1 MKVHKQNQILS
12 PFSNDQEL
20 IHQSKHL
27 LLELYNC
34 DFEKL
39 NDESFLR
46 CTLNRAAKLANAT
59 VLNLISNKF
68 EPQGVTAI
76 ALLAE
81 SHISI
86 HTWPESNYSA
96 VDIFTCG
103 QNMMPELAS
112 QYLIES
118 LMAKEHSLRVIE
130 RNPPSAVS
138 KQDIRD
144 ISKALGF
151 PWWDKPAQ
159 PCLSSRFPYGHEITS
174 ERLKMVEKAEEYVLF
189 CFLNHF

>member
-1 MKVHKQNQILS
+1 MEIYKKSQILS
-12 PFSNDQEL
+12 SLSDEKKL
-20 IHQSKHL
+20 SHQSKHL
-27 LLELYNC
+27 LLELYRC
-34 DFEKL
+34 DREKL

-46 CTLNRAAKLANAT
+46 CILNRAAKLSNAT

-86 HTWPESNYSA
+86 HSWPESNYSA

-118 LMAKEHSLRVIE
+118 
-130 RNPPSAVS
+130 
-138 KQDIRD
+138 
-144 ISKALGF
+144 
-151 PWWDKPAQ
+151 
-159 PCLSSRFPYGHEITS
+159 
-174 ERLKMVEKAEEYVLF
+174 
-189 CFLNHF
+189 

>member
-1 MKVHKQNQILS
+1 MEIYKKSQISSSISNEQILS
-12 PFSNDQEL
+12 
-20 IHQSKHL
+20 HQSKHL
-27 LLELYNC
+27 LLELYKCNH
-34 DFEKL
+34 EKL

-46 CTLNRAAKLANAT
+46 CTLDKAAKLANAK

-103 QNMMPELAS
+103 QNMMPEVAS

-130 RNPPSAVS
+130 RNPPTALPKQIRAAV
-138 KQDIRD
+138 
-144 ISKALGF
+144 
-151 PWWDKPAQ
+151 
-159 PCLSSRFPYGHEITS
+159 
-174 ERLKMVEKAEEYVLF
+174 
-189 CFLNHF
+189 

>member
-1 MKVHKQNQILS
+1 MEAKKKQILS
-12 PFSNDQEL
+12 SFMNDKKL
-20 IHQSKHL
+20 SHQSKHL
-27 LLELYNC
+27 LLELYKC
-34 DFEKL
+34 DYEKL

-86 HTWPESNYSA
+86 HSWPESNYSA

-103 QNMMPELAS
+103 KNMMPELAS
-112 QYLIES
+112 QYLIEA
-118 LMAKEHSLRVIE
+118 LEAEEHSLRVIE
-130 RNPPSAVS
+130 RNPPSAVH
-138 KQDIRD
+138 KEMRTVI
-144 ISKALGF
+144 
-151 PWWDKPAQ
+151 
-159 PCLSSRFPYGHEITS
+159 
-174 ERLKMVEKAEEYVLF
+174 
-189 CFLNHF
+189 

>member
-1 MKVHKQNQILS
+1 MEVPKKNQILHS
-12 PFSNDQEL
+12 YSNDEKL
-20 IHQSKHL
+20 IHHSKHL
-27 LLELYNC
+27 LLELYRC
-34 DFEKL
+34 DYEKL

-46 CTLNRAAKLANAT
+46 CTLNKAAKLAKAT

-103 QNMMPELAS
+103 QNMMPKLAS
-112 QYLIES
+112 QYLIEA
-118 LMAKEHSLRVIE
+118 LEAEEHFLRVIE
-130 RNPPSAVS
+130 RNPPVAV
-138 KQDIRD
+138 
-144 ISKALGF
+144 
-151 PWWDKPAQ
+151 
-159 PCLSSRFPYGHEITS
+159 
-174 ERLKMVEKAEEYVLF
+174 LKEFRTVV
-189 CFLNHF
+189 

>member
-1 MKVHKQNQILS
+1 MEVNKQNQIFSSL
-12 PFSNDQEL
+12 SNDKEL
-20 IHQSKHL
+20 NHKSKHL
-27 LLELYNC
+27 LLELYKC

-46 CTLNRAAKLANAT
+46 CSLNRAAKLAKAT

-103 QNMMPELAS
+103 RNMLPELAS
-112 QYLIES
+112 QYLIEA
-118 LMAKEHSLRVIE
+118 LKAEEHSLRVIE
-130 RNPPSAVS
+130 RNPPSTVLKGMRTAV
-138 KQDIRD
+138 
-144 ISKALGF
+144 
-151 PWWDKPAQ
+151 
-159 PCLSSRFPYGHEITS
+159 
-174 ERLKMVEKAEEYVLF
+174 
-189 CFLNHF
+189 

>member
-1 MKVHKQNQILS
+1 MEIYKKSQILS
-12 PFSNDQEL
+12 SLSDEQKL
-20 IHQSKHL
+20 SHQSKHF
-27 LLELYNC
+27 LLELYRC
-34 DFEKL
+34 DREKL

-46 CTLNRAAKLANAT
+46 RIMNRAAKLANET

-130 RNPPSAVS
+130 RNPPSAVPN
-138 KQDIRD
+138 QIRN
-144 ISKALGF
+144 AF
-151 PWWDKPAQ
+151 
-159 PCLSSRFPYGHEITS
+159 
-174 ERLKMVEKAEEYVLF
+174 
-189 CFLNHF
+189 

>member
-1 MKVHKQNQILS
+1 MEAPKKNQILNS
-12 PFSNDQEL
+12 FNSDQKSS
-20 IHQSKHL
+20 HQSKHL
-27 LLELYNC
+27 LLELYKCNY
-34 DFEKL
+34 EKL

-103 QNMMPELAS
+103 QNMLPELAS
-112 QYLIES
+112 KYLIDALNAE
-118 LMAKEHSLRVIE
+118 EHSLRIIE
-130 RNPPSAVS
+130 RNPPVS
-138 KQDIRD
+138 VLKQMR
-144 ISKALGF
+144 S
-151 PWWDKPAQ
+151 
-159 PCLSSRFPYGHEITS
+159 
-174 ERLKMVEKAEEYVLF
+174 VV
-189 CFLNHF
+189 

>member
-1 MKVHKQNQILS
+1 MEIPKKNQVLRS
-12 PFSNDQEL
+12 FTNDEKL

-27 LLELYNC
+27 LLELYGC
-34 DFEKL
+34 DYEKL

-46 CTLNRAAKLANAT
+46 CILNRAAKLAKAT

-103 QNMMPELAS
+103 RNMLPELAS
-112 QYLIES
+112 QYLIEALQAEEYS
-118 LMAKEHSLRVIE
+118 MRIIE
-130 RNPPSAVS
+130 RNPPAVLL
-138 KQDIRD
+138 KQKRTAI
-144 ISKALGF
+144 
-151 PWWDKPAQ
+151 
-159 PCLSSRFPYGHEITS
+159 
-174 ERLKMVEKAEEYVLF
+174 
-189 CFLNHF
+189 

>member
-1 MKVHKQNQILS
+1 MEIYKKNQILS
-12 PFSNDQEL
+12 SFHDEHKL

-27 LLELYNC
+27 LLELYRC
-34 DFEKL
+34 DCEKL

-46 CTLNRAAKLANAT
+46 CTLNRSSKLANAT
-59 VLNLISNKF
+59 VLNLISQKF

-103 QNMMPELAS
+103 KNMMPEIAS

-118 LMAKEHSLRVIE
+118 LKAKEHALRVIE
-130 RNPPSAVS
+130 RNPPFAVS
-138 KQDIRD
+138 KQIRT
-144 ISKALGF
+144 F
-151 PWWDKPAQ
+151 
-159 PCLSSRFPYGHEITS
+159 
-174 ERLKMVEKAEEYVLF
+174 V
-189 CFLNHF
+189 

>member
-1 MKVHKQNQILS
+1 MEVHKKNQILS
-12 PFSNDQEL
+12 SFSNDKQSS
-20 IHQSKHL
+20 HQSKHL
-27 LLELYNC
+27 LLDLYRC
-34 DFEKL
+34 DYEKL

-46 CTLNRAAKLANAT
+46 CTLNRSAKLAKAT

-103 QNMMPELAS
+103 QNMLPEIAS
-112 QYLIES
+112 QYLIQVLKAE
-118 LMAKEHSLRVIE
+118 EHSLRVIE
-130 RNPPSAVS
+130 RNPPEAVL
-138 KQDIRD
+138 KQIRT
-144 ISKALGF
+144 F
-151 PWWDKPAQ
+151 
-159 PCLSSRFPYGHEITS
+159 
-174 ERLKMVEKAEEYVLF
+174 V
-189 CFLNHF
+189 

>member
-1 MKVHKQNQILS
+1 MEVNKQNQIFTSFHDDQKLS
-12 PFSNDQEL
+12 
-20 IHQSKHL
+20 HQSKHL
-27 LLELYNC
+27 MLELYKC
-34 DFEKL
+34 DCEKL

-46 CTLNRAAKLANAT
+46 CTLNRAAKLANEK

-130 RNPPSAVS
+130 RNPPSSVS
-138 KQDIRD
+138 E
-144 ISKALGF
+144 
-151 PWWDKPAQ
+151 
-159 PCLSSRFPYGHEITS
+159 EIIT
-174 ERLKMVEKAEEYVLF
+174 VV
-189 CFLNHF
+189 

>member
-1 MKVHKQNQILS
+1 MRVPKKNQILNT
-12 PFSNDQEL
+12 FGNDQKL
-20 IHQSKHL
+20 NHQSKHL
-27 LLELYNC
+27 LLELYRC
-34 DFEKL
+34 DYEKL

-46 CTLNRAAKLANAT
+46 CTLNRAAKLAKAT

-103 QNMMPELAS
+103 QNMLPELAS
-112 QYLIES
+112 QYLIEA
-118 LMAKEHSLRVIE
+118 LKAKEHSLRIIA
-130 RNPPSAVS
+130 RNPPADVLKKIRTAV
-138 KQDIRD
+138 
-144 ISKALGF
+144 
-151 PWWDKPAQ
+151 
-159 PCLSSRFPYGHEITS
+159 
-174 ERLKMVEKAEEYVLF
+174 
-189 CFLNHF
+189 

>member
-1 MKVHKQNQILS
+1 MEVPKKNQNLS
-12 PFSNDQEL
+12 SFCDDEKL
-20 IHQSKHL
+20 IHHSKHL
-27 LLELYNC
+27 LLDLYRC
-34 DFEKL
+34 DFEKI

-46 CTLNRAAKLANAT
+46 CILGNAAKLANAA

-130 RNPPSAVS
+130 RNPPLAVPKQIRSAV
-138 KQDIRD
+138 
-144 ISKALGF
+144 
-151 PWWDKPAQ
+151 
-159 PCLSSRFPYGHEITS
+159 
-174 ERLKMVEKAEEYVLF
+174 
-189 CFLNHF
+189 

>member
-1 MKVHKQNQILS
+1 MEVNKKDQILNS
-12 PFSNDQEL
+12 FKDQKL
-20 IHQSKHL
+20 DHQSKHIL
-27 LLELYNC
+27 IELYRC

-46 CTLNRAAKLANAT
+46 CALNRAAKLAKAT

-103 QNMMPELAS
+103 QNMLPELAS
-112 QYLIES
+112 QYLIEA
-118 LMAKEHSLRVIE
+118 LKAEEHSLRIIQ
-130 RNPPSAVS
+130 RNPPATILKQVRTAV
-138 KQDIRD
+138 
-144 ISKALGF
+144 
-151 PWWDKPAQ
+151 
-159 PCLSSRFPYGHEITS
+159 
-174 ERLKMVEKAEEYVLF
+174 
-189 CFLNHF
+189 

>member
-1 MKVHKQNQILS
+1 VIFQKSISSLNNEQK
-12 PFSNDQEL
+12 L

-27 LLELYNC
+27 LLELYRC
-34 DFEKL
+34 DCEKL

-46 CTLNRAAKLANAT
+46 CSLNRASKLANAT
-59 VLNLISNKF
+59 VLNLISNIF
-68 EPQGVTAI
+68 ETLWVTAI
-76 ALLAE
+76 SLLAE

-86 HTWPESNYSA
+86 HTWPESNNSA

-112 QYLIES
+112 QYLIQS

-138 KQDIRD
+138 NQIR
-144 ISKALGF
+144 
-151 PWWDKPAQ
+151 
-159 PCLSSRFPYGHEITS
+159 T
-174 ERLKMVEKAEEYVLF
+174 VV
-189 CFLNHF
+189 

>member
-1 MKVHKQNQILS
+1 MGFSKNNQTIKAL
-12 PFSNDQEL
+12 SNDDKL
-20 IHQSKHL
+20 VHQSKHL
-27 LLELYNC
+27 LLELYRC
-34 DFEKL
+34 DYEKL

-46 CTLNRAAKLANAT
+46 CTLNNASKFANAT

-103 QNMMPELAS
+103 QNMKPQIAS
-112 QYLIES
+112 KYLIEA
-118 LMAKEHSLRVIE
+118 LMAKEHLLRVFN
-130 RNPPSAVS
+130 RNPPVTVHN
-138 KQDIRD
+138 QIRT
-144 ISKALGF
+144 I
-151 PWWDKPAQ
+151 
-159 PCLSSRFPYGHEITS
+159 
-174 ERLKMVEKAEEYVLF
+174 V
-189 CFLNHF
+189 

>member
-1 MKVHKQNQILS
+1 MEDSKNNPILS
-12 PFSNDQEL
+12 SFSNDEEL
-20 IHQSKHL
+20 THQSKHL
-27 LLELYNC
+27 LLELYRCNY
-34 DFEKL
+34 EKL

-46 CTLNRAAKLANAT
+46 CTLNRASKLAKAT

-103 QNMMPELAS
+103 QNMLPELAS

-118 LMAKEHSLRVIE
+118 LKAEEHFLRVIV
-130 RNPPSAVS
+130 RNPP
-138 KQDIRD
+138 
-144 ISKALGF
+144 
-151 PWWDKPAQ
+151 
-159 PCLSSRFPYGHEITS
+159 
-174 ERLKMVEKAEEYVLF
+174 AEVVQQVKTIV
-189 CFLNHF
+189 

>member
-1 MKVHKQNQILS
+1 MEVPKKKQILS
-12 PFSNDQEL
+12 SFRDDQKFS
-20 IHQSKHL
+20 HQSKHL
-27 LLELYNC
+27 LLELYRC
-34 DFEKL
+34 DCEKL

-46 CTLNRAAKLANAT
+46 CILNRAAKLANAT

-96 VDIFTCG
+96 VDIFTCVK
-103 QNMMPELAS
+103 NMMPELAS
-112 QYLIES
+112 QYLIDS

-138 KQDIRD
+138 KQIR
-144 ISKALGF
+144 
-151 PWWDKPAQ
+151 
-159 PCLSSRFPYGHEITS
+159 T
-174 ERLKMVEKAEEYVLF
+174 VV
-189 CFLNHF
+189 

>member
-1 MKVHKQNQILS
+1 MEVPKKNQILS
-12 PFSNDQEL
+12 SFSNDKGL
-20 IHQSKHL
+20 NHKSKHL
-27 LLELYNC
+27 LLELYRC
-34 DFEKL
+34 DYEKL

-46 CTLNRAAKLANAT
+46 CTLNRAAKLAKAT

-103 QNMMPELAS
+103 QNMLPELAS
-112 QYLIES
+112 QYLIE
-118 LMAKEHSLRVIE
+118 AFKAEEHSLRVIA
-130 RNPPSAVS
+130 RNPPAAVY
-138 KQDIRD
+138 KEMRT
-144 ISKALGF
+144 AF
-151 PWWDKPAQ
+151 
-159 PCLSSRFPYGHEITS
+159 
-174 ERLKMVEKAEEYVLF
+174 
-189 CFLNHF
+189 

>member
-1 MKVHKQNQILS
+1 MKAYKNNQNLGS
-12 PFSNDQEL
+12 FSNDQKR
-20 IHQSKHL
+20 IHKSKHL
-27 LLELYNC
+27 LLELYRCNY
-34 DFEKL
+34 EKL

-46 CTLNRAAKLANAT
+46 CTLNKAAKLAKAT

-86 HTWPESNYSA
+86 HTWPESQYTA

-103 QNMMPELAS
+103 QNMLPELAS

-118 LMAKEHSLRVIE
+118 LGAQEHSLRIIE
-130 RNPPSAVS
+130 RNPPS
-138 KQDIRD
+138 
-144 ISKALGF
+144 
-151 PWWDKPAQ
+151 
-159 PCLSSRFPYGHEITS
+159 T
-174 ERLKMVEKAEEYVLF
+174 VLEQMRTVV
-189 CFLNHF
+189 

>member
-1 MKVHKQNQILS
+1 MEIHKKNQILS
-12 PFSNDQEL
+12 SFCDDQKL
-20 IHQSKHL
+20 SHQSKHF
-27 LLELYNC
+27 LLELYSC
-34 DFEKL
+34 DCEKL

-103 QNMMPELAS
+103 QNMMPERAS
-112 QYLIES
+112 QYLIEV
-118 LMAKEHSLRVIE
+118 LKAEEHSLRVIE
-130 RNPPSAVS
+130 RNPP
-138 KQDIRD
+138 
-144 ISKALGF
+144 L
-151 PWWDKPAQ
+151 
-159 PCLSSRFPYGHEITS
+159 E
-174 ERLKMVEKAEEYVLF
+174 VLRKTRTVV
-189 CFLNHF
+189 